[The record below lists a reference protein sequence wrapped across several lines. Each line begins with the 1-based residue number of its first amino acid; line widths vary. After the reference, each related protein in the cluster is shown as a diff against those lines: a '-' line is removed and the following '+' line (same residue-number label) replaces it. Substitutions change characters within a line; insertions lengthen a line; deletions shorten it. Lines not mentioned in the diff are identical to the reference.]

1 MYSIHGIKNI
11 FDVMEYTVSALKE
24 VGYTENEISSYVSA
38 ALSEENN
45 LGIIRISEEWLDE
58 CNRIYNEVYTD
69 KKDSDYTSDDYDRN
83 YYSQFWADDG
93 ERYNHTTDDEID
105 DMYDYLNVSYR
116 NKDTFDKFNCIDPD
130 EEVYEGFSSCRHYYW
145 DRLRD
150 NY

>member
-24 VGYTENEISSYVSA
+24 VGYTENEINSYVSA

-45 LGIIRISEEWLDE
+45 LDIIRISEEWLDE

-69 KKDSDYTSDDYDRN
+69 KKDSDCTYDDYDYN
-83 YYSQFWADDG
+83 YYSQFWDDDG
-93 ERYNHTTDDEID
+93 ERYNNTTDDEID

-116 NKDTFDKFNCIDPD
+116 DKDTFDKFNIKM
-130 EEVYEGFSSCRHYYW
+130 ES
-145 DRLRD
+145 
-150 NY
+150 